1 MTNESLRSAECLIC
15 YPPWQW
21 MCIIRCIQTQTKIN
35 WQKCNSLWKTNHKYL
50 WGEAGHTISKLCA
63 GQLTKNV
70 LPGRFAEPV
79 GAHWDEKIKNE
90 WNIANE
96 LCPNIIKL
104 KHVENRENVMVYRNQ
119 NKIICVFR
127 QVMQSANCE
136 LTRRLKHVL
145 VDQLGVLFCVEWN

>member
-1 MTNESLRSAECLIC
+1 M
-15 YPPWQW
+15 
-21 MCIIRCIQTQTKIN
+21 
-35 WQKCNSLWKTNHKYL
+35 
-50 WGEAGHTISKLCA
+50 
-63 GQLTKNV
+63 
-70 LPGRFAEPV
+70 LPGRSAEPV

-145 VDQLGVLFCVEWN
+145 VDQLGMLFCVE